1 VSRAYSRTILL
12 DTSFILALARSH
24 REMANE
30 IRDASIGRV
39 RLATSDGVVLELER
53 LARNGKF
60 PSKALARLALA
71 RLKDQGV
78 EIWKTC
84 PAVPSVDTGMLVL
97 ALGSRDRLDVA
108 TVDYSLGETLSKLG
122 VDVIRPRKKGGLT
135 VKPASSS
142 SLK

>member
-1 VSRAYSRTILL
+1 MSRAYSRTVLL

-24 REMANE
+24 RQLVNE

-60 PSKALARLALA
+60 PSKALAKLALT
-71 RLKDQGV
+71 RLKDQGI
-78 EIWKTC
+78 EIRETF
-84 PAVPSVDTGMLVL
+84 PAVPNADTGMLVS
-97 ALGSRDRLDVA
+97 ALGDRDRLDVA

-122 VDVIRPRKKGGLT
+122 INVISPRRKGGLT
-135 VKPASSS
+135 VKPAASS